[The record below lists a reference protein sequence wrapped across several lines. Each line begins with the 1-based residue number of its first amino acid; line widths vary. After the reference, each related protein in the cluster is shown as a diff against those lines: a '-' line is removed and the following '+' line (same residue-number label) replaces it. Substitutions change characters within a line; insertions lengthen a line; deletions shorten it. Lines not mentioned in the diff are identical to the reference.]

1 MGAGIPK
8 GNHRAG
14 VAIGHRGKARA
25 ISDGVAGRSSTNG
38 ELPSVAALARF
49 AIERERMAREMGVDE
64 LGGPATLGVVN
75 VGAHQNHGRAGKG
88 GGGSK
93 LAKNQRKGWS
103 LNNDGSSGGG
113 EESLVVGA
121 DRSLVRAETRSA
133 GEMLLEKLE
142 SVAEARSI
150 EVGGGLVWPLDRK
163 RVHLPT
169 SRLLFAKL
177 KSL

>member
-1 MGAGIPK
+1 MGP
-8 GNHRAG
+8 
-14 VAIGHRGKARA
+14 RGKARP
-25 ISDGVAGRSSTNG
+25 ISDGISGRNSRNG

-75 VGAHQNHGRAGKG
+75 VRGHSQGHGRAGKA

-93 LAKNQRKGWS
+93 RAENQQKGWN
-103 LNNDGSSGGG
+103 LTNDGSSEGGG
-113 EESLVVGA
+113 EEALVAGA
-121 DRSLVRAETRSA
+121 NRGSVRAEMRSA

-150 EVGGGLVWPLDRK
+150 EVGWEFVWPLDLQSL
-163 RVHLPT
+163 HLHN
-169 SRLLFAKL
+169 SSHVCFAKL
-177 KSL
+177 KFLG